1 MTTDADIRASATALQ
16 RAAERLS
23 ASKAPVRFVQIGAMD
38 GRSFDPLHD
47 AIIRFGWRGLLVEPV
62 PEHFAELVRT
72 YAGVGGLRF
81 ANVAIGETTGV
92 ATLHTVT
99 RAAVARHGLPAW
111 LLGISSFSADHVRDQ
126 GVFLDRER
134 FGDIMQY
141 VTTVEVP
148 TVPLDALLREHDLAD
163 ADVLQID
170 AEGFDYR
177 ILRQWDFG
185 RACPAIVNI
194 EFARLGESDKKAT
207 TDLLL
212 RQGYFVAL
220 EGLDLLAL
228 RADFALPY

>member
-1 MTTDADIRASATALQ
+1 MTAVHDRRVAVTALQ
-16 RAAERLS
+16 RAAVRLS
-23 ASKAPVRFVQIGAMD
+23 GSKAPVRFVQIGAMD

-47 AIIRFGWRGLLVEPV
+47 AIIRLGWHGLLVEPV

-72 YAGVGGLRF
+72 YAGVAGLRF
-81 ANVAIGETTGV
+81 ANVAIGETVGM
-92 ATLHTVT
+92 ATMHTVE
-99 RAAVARHGLPAW
+99 RASIARYGLPAW
-111 LLGISSFSADHVRDQ
+111 MLGISSFSADHLRAQAD
-126 GVFLDRER
+126 FLDRER

-185 RACPAIVNI
+185 HACPAIVNI
-194 EFARLGESDKKAT
+194 EFARLGERDRKAT

-212 RQGYFVAL
+212 GRGYFVAL